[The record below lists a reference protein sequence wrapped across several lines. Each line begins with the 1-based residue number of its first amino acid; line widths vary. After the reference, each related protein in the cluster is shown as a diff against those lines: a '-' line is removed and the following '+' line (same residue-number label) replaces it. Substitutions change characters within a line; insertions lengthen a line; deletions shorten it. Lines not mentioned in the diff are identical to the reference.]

1 MSRIDH
7 AKAAGEFI
15 RKTEHVAFHDK
26 RLWDLREKRDAQAH
40 GIAEWETL
48 RELASGIKEHTLSN
62 LSEYLEQFAA
72 AAEANGVVVHW
83 ASTA

>member
-48 RELASGIKEHTLSN
+48 RELSLIHI
-62 LSEYLEQFAA
+62 
-72 AAEANGVVVHW
+72 
-83 ASTA
+83 